1 MFLNVLFICLDAF
14 YCSKYEMVF
23 GVNFT
28 LLLHDELNEYFKL
41 NMSHINFMI
50 VMRCDVDDTN

>member
-1 MFLNVLFICLDAF
+1 
-14 YCSKYEMVF
+14 MVF
-23 GVNFT
+23 GVNFI

-41 NMSHINFMI
+41 NMSHVYFII